1 MESLGI
7 DIKLLL
13 AQIIN
18 FILFFFI
25 FKKFI
30 AKPFSNFL
38 NLEINKE
45 KEKEKILEDLRT
57 KEENLI
63 LKEKKA
69 QEKIK
74 EQFDTAIKNAKKEAL
89 IVKDDIIVTSKKEA
103 DLIILKGKKQVE
115 DERITMQKEVKRNI
129 VDLSVFLVQKALN
142 NFLTPDLQKKL
153 TQHILKNFSKELN

>member
-7 DIKLLL
+7 DVKLLL

-18 FILFFFI
+18 FVLFFLI

-38 NLEINKE
+38 NIEINKE
-45 KEKEKILEDLRT
+45 KEKEKILEDLRK
-57 KEENLI
+57 KEEDLI

-103 DLIILKGKKQVE
+103 DSIILKGKKQIE
-115 DERITMQKEVKRNI
+115 DERITMQKEVKRNV

>member
-18 FILFFFI
+18 FVLFFLI

-38 NLEINKE
+38 NIEINKE
-45 KEKEKILEDLRT
+45 KEKEKILEDLRK
-57 KEENLI
+57 KEEDLI

-74 EQFDTAIKNAKKEAL
+74 EQFDTAIINAKKEAL

-103 DLIILKGKKQVE
+103 DSIILKGKKQIE
-115 DERITMQKEVKRNI
+115 DERITMQKEVKRNV